1 MRATISVMIPKGYWH
16 IVKQWL
22 NRVLKAEDDLYLLPP
37 KITVGDKEVT
47 YKTVSG
53 FGKYT
58 ICYTQLKDILIIKFE
73 GRRNSFRG
81 GTPYLK
87 FNWVDRFEVNKP
99 VDVILKDIN
108 PLAPEVKFLGWVEVY
123 ETSEPNKPFYRSW
136 SEG

>member
-1 MRATISVMIPKGYWH
+1 MKTTITIMIPKGYWH

-22 NRVLKAEDDLYLLPP
+22 KKLENAEKDLYLLPP
-37 KITVGDKEVT
+37 KVDVGDKEIT
-47 YKTVSG
+47 YETFSG

-58 ICYTQLKDILIIKFE
+58 ICYTSLKDVLIIKYE

-81 GTPYLK
+81 GTPYLE
-87 FNWVDRFEVNKP
+87 FNWQGKFEINTP

-108 PLAPEVKFLGWVEVY
+108 PLAPEVKFLGWVEKF
-123 ETSEPNKPFYRSW
+123 ETSEPNKPFYCYW